1 MKSSWLFILV
11 FMVLG
16 TEVVLLSSAKHIV
29 DKAGVDMTLVQ
40 QETVQPVLP
49 AAISKVDE
57 SAPIKS
63 SADEIKIS
71 GRNEIH
77 FDFVMP
83 NIEPDVPDILNQK
96 LSFLKVHPDFKFWI
110 KRNHGERGVIGENLT
125 LGDRGARADQNYLVH
140 QGIKKERVSSISY
153 EEVNHG

>member
-29 DKAGVDMTLVQ
+29 DKAEVDMTLVQ

-110 KRNHGERGVIGENLT
+110 KRNHGERGIIG
-125 LGDRGARADQNYLVH
+125 
-140 QGIKKERVSSISY
+140 
-153 EEVNHG
+153 

>member
-11 FMVLG
+11 FMILG
-16 TEVVLLSSAKHIV
+16 TEVILLYSAKNII
-29 DKAGVDMTLVQ
+29 DKEDEDNPSIQ
-40 QETVQPVLP
+40 QKAIQPILSAP
-49 AAISKVDE
+49 TSKVDE
-57 SAPIKS
+57 AAPIKS

-83 NIEPDVPDILNQK
+83 NLEPDMPDILNQK
-96 LSFLKVHPDFKFWI
+96 LSFPKAHPDFKFWI
-110 KRNHGERGVIGENLT
+110 KRNHGEGGTIGSNLT
-125 LGDRGARADQNYLVH
+125 LGDQGARADQNYLVH
-140 QGIKKERVSSISY
+140 QGIKKERVSFISY

>member
-11 FMVLG
+11 FVVLG

-29 DKAGVDMTLVQ
+29 DKAGGDMTLVQ
-40 QETVQPVLP
+40 PETAQPVLP
-49 AAISKVDE
+49 AATSKVDE
-57 SAPIKS
+57 AVPTKISTN
-63 SADEIKIS
+63 EIEIS
-71 GRNEIH
+71 GRNEIL

-83 NIEPDVPDILNQK
+83 TLEPDVPDTLNQK

-110 KRNHGERGVIGENLT
+110 KRNHGERGTIGSNLT